1 MCNSVVSLAR
11 SCLELLPKG
20 CVIFVILLAIY
31 QNSNRFVSSFHSTV
45 LIDLNDAAS
54 GFFF

>member
-1 MCNSVVSLAR
+1 MCNCVVSLAR

-54 GFFF
+54 GF